1 MKKFFKFGCLGFIGL
16 IILIVIL
23 AALGDSSDSNLKEES
38 KTEQSTDTNETTEV
52 KKENTNKL
60 TKEKFDKIEDGMTYE
75 EVVKIVGSE
84 GKLMSET
91 GDPGTEFHTQMYEF
105 ETDKAFT
112 GANMTFQNGK
122 LINKTQ
128 IGLGGDSDAK
138 ISLKEFEQIQ
148 NGMTYEEVAEI
159 IGGEGE
165 KQSETGSPGTDLHTV
180 IYSYNGEKGIGANAN
195 FTFQGG
201 KLMNKAQFGLE

>member
-1 MKKFFKFGCLGFIGL
+1 MKKHWMFGSALLTAGLLLGGCGSTESDTPAEQPGETTTTETD
-16 IILIVIL
+16 
-23 AALGDSSDSNLKEES
+23 AAKTTEAPKEE
-38 KTEQSTDTNETTEV
+38 
-52 KKENTNKL
+52 TNKL
-60 TKEKFDKIEDGMTYE
+60 TKEKFDQIKDGMTYE

-105 ETDKAFT
+105 ETDGAFT
-112 GANMTFQNGK
+112 GANMTFQGGK
-122 LINKTQ
+122 LMNKTQ
-128 IGLGGDSDAK
+128 IGLGGDSDAT

-148 NGMTYEEVAEI
+148 NGMTYEEIAKI

-165 KQSETGSPGTDLHTV
+165 KQSETGEAGTDLHTV
-180 IYSYNGEKGIGANAN
+180 IYSYSGEGGIGANAN